1 MLSERSLKYFS
12 LTFKVLLTLAVSL
25 IVLYVPYSNQTA
37 FLPLSTLLL
46 TLSYLEAFANAF
58 PSTWS
63 VQFHL
68 HWSKTPQSTL
78 NVPSFMKNFPHL
90 LY

>member
-63 VQFHL
+63 VL
-68 HWSKTPQSTL
+68 PADNMWLTPLFFS
-78 NVPSFMKNFPHL
+78 
-90 LY
+90 